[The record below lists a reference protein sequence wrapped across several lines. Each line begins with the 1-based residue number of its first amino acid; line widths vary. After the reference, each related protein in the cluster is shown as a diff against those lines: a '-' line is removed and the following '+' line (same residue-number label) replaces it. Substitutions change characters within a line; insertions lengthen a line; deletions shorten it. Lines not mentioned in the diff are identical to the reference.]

1 MKKLVIILPEKAP
14 NTKHICFEG
23 GCPFYQ
29 ENQPKKS
36 ICREL
41 WENNPAHIANP
52 LASLC
57 DYYNTKDVTIVEVES
72 EWLDKILKQQDAN
85 ALKEAELNLLRFTNS
100 NEALLKHIAKNI
112 IEIKYLLKEQNANR
126 E

>member
-14 NTKHICFEG
+14 DTKHICFEG

-57 DYYNTKDVTIVEVES
+57 DYYNTKDVTIVE
-72 EWLDKILKQQDAN
+72 
-85 ALKEAELNLLRFTNS
+85 AELNLLRFTNS
-100 NEALLKHIAKNI
+100 NEALLKHIAK
-112 IEIKYLLKEQNANR
+112 KYNR
-126 E
+126 N